1 MLFNYFNTPEE
12 DESREF
18 VWKRNEQENKSVD
31 TRYLYHGD
39 LYMDFNIN
47 LNENCQIRLRMDNN
61 ADGYITTYGRG
72 NLTAK
77 YHNKGTLELF
87 GTYEIQRGSYRLYM
101 QDLIYKDLTL
111 QAGSTVEFNGPPF
124 GAHIHLLCHHTVNA
138 VPLSD
143 LTATTAYAANN
154 KVKVNCILD
163 ITGTLG
169 NMAFKFDIDVMNV
182 SDEIKQLVRSMI
194 NSEEE
199 MNTQI
204 IYLLALGRF
213 YPSNVSQMA
222 NDNASSSAVN
232 SLVSSTLSGQLNNII
247 GNLIGNN
254 SNWNFGTG
262 IVTGEQGWRDLDVE
276 GSLSGRLFDDRLLI
290 NGNFGYRD
298 NTLTNTGT
306 FVGDFEVKW
315 RLGKT
320 RGNTYLKAYNQ
331 TNDRYF
337 TKSTLNTQGI
347 GLSYIHDFESWK
359 TIFKK

>member
-1 MLFNYFNTPEE
+1 
-12 DESREF
+12 
-18 VWKRNEQENKSVD
+18 
-31 TRYLYHGD
+31 
-39 LYMDFNIN
+39 
-47 LNENCQIRLRMDNN
+47 
-61 ADGYITTYGRG
+61 
-72 NLTAK
+72 
-77 YHNKGTLELF
+77 
-87 GTYEIQRGSYRLYM
+87 
-101 QDLIYKDLTL
+101 
-111 QAGSTVEFNGPPF
+111 
-124 GAHIHLLCHHTVNA
+124 
-138 VPLSD
+138 
-143 LTATTAYAANN
+143 
-154 KVKVNCILD
+154 
-163 ITGTLG
+163 
-169 NMAFKFDIDVMNV
+169 
-182 SDEIKQLVRSMI
+182 MI

-213 YPSNVSQMA
+213 YPTTQTLTST
-222 NDNASSSAVN
+222 DNASSSAVN

-262 IVTGEQGWRDLDVE
+262 IVTGEQGWNDLDVE
-276 GSLSGRLFDDRLLI
+276 GSLSGRLFNDRLLI

-306 FVGDFEVKW
+306 FVGDFEVRW

-320 RGNTYLKAYNQ
+320 HGNTYLKAYNQ

-347 GLSYIHDFESWK
+347 GLSYVHDFETWK